1 MPITCLHEIFDQ
13 RLAETPD
20 APLLFLP
27 GRTISVAELAVL
39 VDRLEAEM
47 RADGVT
53 PGDRVLIIAE
63 NCPDHIALIIACS
76 RINAWSCGVNA
87 RMAPVEI
94 ADFTEKADPRITYYT
109 TGVSEAAREHARGQA
124 TRPSALAG
132 LTRGAVRAI
141 AVAEP
146 DPAASEVAAIIFTS
160 GTTGASKGVMVTHR
174 GLVHFAKVSAAL
186 RRLSAADRVYAYLP
200 MTHIFGLGTV
210 LMSALLVGAG
220 LVMRSRFDPQDLLD
234 SLSHHGVSNLL
245 GPPTLYGRVLAHLDR
260 LGIDH
265 PDCPHLRYLY
275 TGAGPL
281 DPDLKRAVEARF
293 RLPLHHG
300 YGLSEYAGS
309 LCITAIDAPRDD
321 TATGHLADGAE
332 LRIVAK
338 DGREA
343 EPGERGEIWLR
354 GKGLML
360 GYFRDPNATRQVM
373 RPGGWYASGD
383 IGYLGPDGALFV
395 VGRLKEMIIRSGFNV
410 YPAEVEGVLNAFPAI
425 HNSAVVGRREE
436 DGNEEVVAFVETTP
450 GGLDDAALNAYLR
463 ERLSPYKRPSRIIPI
478 DALPMTGTGKVLKRQ
493 LLERIPAPAPTASTT
508 GKLG

>member
-1 MPITCLHEIFDQ
+1 MSVMRLHEIFDQ
-13 RLAETPD
+13 RLALTPD
-20 APLLFLP
+20 APLLFLHE
-27 GRTISVAELAVL
+27 RTISMAELGGL
-39 VDRLEAEM
+39 VDQLEVEL
-47 RADGVT
+47 RADGVM

-87 RMAPVEI
+87 RMASAEI
-94 ADFTEKADPRITYYT
+94 ADFTEKSDPRVIYYT
-109 TGVSEAAREHARGQA
+109 TGVSEAAREHASRQ
-124 TRPSALAG
+124 TIRPSALEG
-132 LTRGAVRAI
+132 LTRSGVRGA

-146 DPAASEVAAIIFTS
+146 EPAASEVAAIIFTS
-160 GTTGASKGVMVTHR
+160 GTTGSSKGVMVTHK
-174 GLVHFAKVSAAL
+174 GLLHFARISSKL
-186 RRLSAADRVYAYLP
+186 RQLTAADRVYAYLP

-220 LVMRSRFDPQDLLD
+220 LVMRSRFDPQDVLD
-234 SLSHHGVSNLL
+234 SLAHQGVSNLL
-245 GPPTLYGRVLAHLDR
+245 GPPTLYGRVQAHLDK

-265 PDCPHLRYLY
+265 PRCPRLRYLY

-293 RLPLHHG
+293 GLPLHHG

-321 TATGHLADGAE
+321 TATGHPAEGAE
-332 LRIVAK
+332 LRIIAD

-343 EPGERGEIWLR
+343 EPGGRGEIWLR
-354 GKGLML
+354 GTGLML
-360 GYFRDPNATRQVM
+360 GYFRDPAATAQVM

-425 HNSAVVGRREE
+425 HNSAVVGRREA
-436 DGNEEVVAFVETTP
+436 DGNEEVVAFVETAP
-450 GGLDDAALNAYLR
+450 GGIDTAALDAYLR
-463 ERLSPYKRPSRIIPI
+463 ERLSPYKRPSRIIAI

-493 LLERIPAPAPTASTT
+493 LLERIPAPAPRLSTK
-508 GKLG
+508 GNLQ